1 MVLDFLRQSTSGH
14 RLPLPS
20 PPESGGVRGGLNKRS
35 FIPRVSAFAPYH
47 IPLFASTKVQLFFEF
62 FKSFSFL
69 SPFYLKHALCILL
82 IFNEIPFLCYALIDY
97 LLRECLAYFMPMPCA
112 I

>member
-47 IPLFASTKVQLFFEF
+47 SPVCEYKGTTILAVLQAFFNYISILFQMLNCK
-62 FKSFSFL
+62 
-69 SPFYLKHALCILL
+69 Y
-82 IFNEIPFLCYALIDY
+82 
-97 LLRECLAYFMPMPCA
+97 
-112 I
+112 